1 MRALLELFSL
11 KKIRGKLF
19 ILTTLLTLIPM
30 FLLSFAVYQISA
42 DRLVKNA
49 ESHAFAT
56 GGIADHYLERI
67 IVDFNDLFNV
77 IISNSQIQCTL
88 TEYNDQVCQ
97 NANAEV
103 DSDNSEY
110 NYLRKSY
117 RINNAMNT
125 ITQTKSYV
133 IGFVIYHMTAPP
145 ERRLYGSYID
155 PSQAEQWFA
164 DLNAS
169 GSTLQRNG
177 WSLDQNKSSNDDR
190 AVIGKL
196 LRETTGDFD
205 TLGFVLLEIDKAKFF
220 EGLTFLNANQQARFM
235 ITDHSGELLYALPND
250 EDEYAWNKAI
260 YASAMK
266 VKLHPGEF
274 VPLAGNLLATSQ
286 KNARSGWSIIHV
298 IDAGI
303 LSEDARSIREIAI
316 WIFAATLI
324 AGLILANWISGTIRN
339 PLHKLSLLIKMNNTL
354 VPPSQVHFDPTDE
367 VGQIGQRF
375 LRMVDENK
383 ALDQQVYNA
392 LVKRKEAEIQALQ
405 AQINPHFLYN
415 TLESLNWLAIS
426 RNQFEMSEVIG
437 ALGKFFRL
445 TFNKGN
451 EIITIQEEL
460 DHVQYYLRV
469 QNFRYTDKFDFFL
482 SFEDE
487 LSNYYVPKFI
497 LQPIVENCIYH
508 GLKQIEGQGTIVIS
522 GELRDEAIWFHI
534 TDDGQGIQPD
544 RLEEIT
550 TALELEE
557 TNLTYGLKNVHDRL
571 KLSYGHNYG
580 VHITSEYG
588 MYTTVTLK
596 IPAITEMRDL
606 TDGSNGKGTH
616 R

>member
-42 DRLVKNA
+42 GHLVKNA
-49 ESHAFAT
+49 ENHAFAA

-67 IVDFNDLFNV
+67 LVDFNDLFNV

-88 TEYNDQVCQ
+88 TEYTDQVCQ
-97 NANAEV
+97 NTNIEV
-103 DSDNSEY
+103 NSDNSEY
-110 NYLRKSY
+110 NYLRRTY

-133 IGFVIYHMTAPP
+133 IGYSIYHMTAPP
-145 ERRLYGSYID
+145 TTRLYGSYMD
-155 PSQAEQWFA
+155 PIHADQWFT
-164 DLNAS
+164 DLNSS
-169 GSTLQRNG
+169 GSTLFRNN
-177 WSLDQNKSSNDDR
+177 WSLDQNKSPNDER

-196 LRETTGDFD
+196 LRETTGDFK
-205 TLGFVLLEIDKAKFF
+205 TLGFVVLEIDKAKFF
-220 EGLTFLNANQQARFM
+220 EGLSFLNANQLTRFI
-235 ITDHSGELLYALPND
+235 ITDQSGDLLYALPNE
-250 EDEYAWNKAI
+250 EDEHVRNKKL
-260 YASAMK
+260 YESAK
-266 VKLHPGEF
+266 KAKLFPGEF
-274 VPLAGNLLATSQ
+274 VPLEGNLLATSQ
-286 KNARSGWSIIHV
+286 ENTRSGWSIIHV

-316 WIFAATLI
+316 WTFAATLI
-324 AGLILANWISGTIRN
+324 VGLILANWISGTIRN
-339 PLHKLSLLIKMNNTL
+339 PLHKLSLLINMNSRL
-354 VPPSQVHFDPTDE
+354 VLPSKVHFDPTDE
-367 VGQIGQRF
+367 VGQIGHRF
-375 LRMVDENK
+375 LRMVDDNK
-383 ALDQQVYNA
+383 VLNQQVYSA
-392 LVKRKEAEIQALQ
+392 LVKRKEAEIHALQ

-469 QNFRYTDKFDFFL
+469 QNFRFTNKFDFFL
-482 SFEDE
+482 SFEDD
-487 LSNYYVPKFI
+487 LSSYYVPKFI

-508 GLKQIEGQGTIVIS
+508 GLKQKEGQGTIVIS
-522 GELRDEAIWFHI
+522 GELRGEDIWFHI
-534 TDDGQGIQPD
+534 TDDGQGIPAD
-544 RLEEIT
+544 RLAEIT
-550 TALELEE
+550 MALELEE

-571 KLSYGHNYG
+571 KLSYGHSYG
-580 VHITSEYG
+580 VHITSEFG
-588 MYTTVTLK
+588 MYTTVSLNL
-596 IPAITEMRDL
+596 PATTEVRDSR
-606 TDGSNGKGTH
+606 DGSNGEGTN

>member
-133 IGFVIYHMTAPP
+133 IGYVIYHMTAPP

-266 VKLHPGEF
+266 AKLHPGEF

-367 VGQIGQRF
+367 VGQKIGR
-375 LRMVDENK
+375 
-383 ALDQQVYNA
+383 A
-392 LVKRKEAEIQALQ
+392 
-405 AQINPHFLYN
+405 
-415 TLESLNWLAIS
+415 
-426 RNQFEMSEVIG
+426 
-437 ALGKFFRL
+437 
-445 TFNKGN
+445 
-451 EIITIQEEL
+451 
-460 DHVQYYLRV
+460 HV
-469 QNFRYTDKFDFFL
+469 
-482 SFEDE
+482 
-487 LSNYYVPKFI
+487 
-497 LQPIVENCIYH
+497 
-508 GLKQIEGQGTIVIS
+508 
-522 GELRDEAIWFHI
+522 
-534 TDDGQGIQPD
+534 
-544 RLEEIT
+544 
-550 TALELEE
+550 
-557 TNLTYGLKNVHDRL
+557 
-571 KLSYGHNYG
+571 
-580 VHITSEYG
+580 
-588 MYTTVTLK
+588 
-596 IPAITEMRDL
+596 
-606 TDGSNGKGTH
+606 
-616 R
+616 